1 MPVTKIVTDYED
13 FPGRTDA
20 IYSVTV
26 TARVSGYLDR
36 VYFQDGMQVTK
47 GDVLF
52 QIDPRP
58 FKATLDRAK
67 GALAQAEA
75 HAKRLNNEYRRAQVL
90 YERGLSISRE
100 EYDRYVFDHAEAD
113 AALGTAHANV
123 DLAALDLEF
132 TRS

>member
-1 MPVTKIVTDYED
+1 MDRRIGAALLLIAGLAVAGCSQASSQTGPPKDTSPLVKYDLPVTKMVTDYED

-36 VYFQDGMQVTK
+36 VYFQDGQQVTK

-58 FKATLDRAK
+58 FKATLDRTK
-67 GALAQAEA
+67 GARSKA
-75 HAKRLNNEYRRAQVL
+75 RQV
-90 YERGLSISRE
+90 
-100 EYDRYVFDHAEAD
+100 DRSVI
-113 AALGTAHANV
+113 
-123 DLAALDLEF
+123 
-132 TRS
+132 